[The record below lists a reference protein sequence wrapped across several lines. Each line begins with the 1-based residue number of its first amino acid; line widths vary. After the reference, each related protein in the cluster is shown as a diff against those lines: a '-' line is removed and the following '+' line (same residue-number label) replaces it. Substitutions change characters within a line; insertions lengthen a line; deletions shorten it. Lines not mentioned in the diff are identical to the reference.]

1 LATDAAFAYDM
12 AYRLFGVKLLNRN
25 NGPPTLTADTQQS
38 DPFESEEAKF
48 VFNWLDYADEAML
61 AVETPERMNFTCPS
75 DYRGK
80 RSKELALR
88 RSASSLDDKKDEGGK
103 KMDILSEE
111 EVVAKVRKEIVS
123 IAKLAAVI
131 CPDQKIFGK
140 RASEL
145 MFDELP
151 EVDMRSRKKSRKL
164 SLQGAGQQQQQQQQ
178 MLSGTASNI
187 TLEQMLL
194 QRQMLGQV
202 MGSQIGLY
210 GAMYGAIPSMQ
221 TNAVVPSISQPTA
234 LPTDGASSTCSS
246 TALSNSSLHQP
257 QPISSTV
264 DSQLLSFLM
273 MQQNM
278 PRNNVPSI
286 NGQLLN
292 NRSQFPFN
300 MSSQSNMVSINDQ
313 LLNGNI
319 PGQAEQ
325 VSLLPKKMDQAD
337 KDAKDD

>member
-1 LATDAAFAYDM
+1 MATDAAFAYDM
-12 AYRLFGVKLLNRN
+12 AYRLFGVKLLN
-25 NGPPTLTADTQQS
+25 NGPTLTQQS

-48 VFNWLDYADEAML
+48 VFNWLDYKDEGML

-151 EVDMRSRKKSRKL
+151 EVEQRKDVMDNVGHKIGVFLWSVYYKELVRIRKE
-164 SLQGAGQQQQQQQQ
+164 A
-178 MLSGTASNI
+178 
-187 TLEQMLL
+187 
-194 QRQMLGQV
+194 LG
-202 MGSQIGLY
+202 I
-210 GAMYGAIPSMQ
+210 
-221 TNAVVPSISQPTA
+221 
-234 LPTDGASSTCSS
+234 
-246 TALSNSSLHQP
+246 
-257 QPISSTV
+257 
-264 DSQLLSFLM
+264 
-273 MQQNM
+273 
-278 PRNNVPSI
+278 
-286 NGQLLN
+286 
-292 NRSQFPFN
+292 
-300 MSSQSNMVSINDQ
+300 
-313 LLNGNI
+313 
-319 PGQAEQ
+319 E
-325 VSLLPKKMDQAD
+325 
-337 KDAKDD
+337 

>member
-1 LATDAAFAYDM
+1 M

-25 NGPPTLTADTQQS
+25 IGPTLTADTQQS
-38 DPFESEEAKF
+38 DPFESAEAKF
-48 VFNWLDYADEAML
+48 VFNWLDYEDEAML
-61 AVETPERMNFTCPS
+61 SVENPERMNFTCPS

-88 RSASSLDDKKDEGGK
+88 RSASPLDDKKDEGRK

-123 IAKLAAVI
+123 IAKLAAAI

-145 MFDELP
+145 MFDDLP

-164 SLQGAGQQQQQQQQ
+164 SLQDARQQQQQQQQQ

-187 TLEQMLL
+187 TLEQLLL
-194 QRQMLGQV
+194 QRQMLSQV

-210 GAMYGAIPSMQ
+210 GGMYGAIPSMP
-221 TNAVVPSISQPTA
+221 TNAVVRSISQSAA

-246 TALSNSSLHQP
+246 TALSTSSLHQP
-257 QPISSTV
+257 QPVSSTV

-278 PRNNVPSI
+278 PRNNVSSI
-286 NGQLLN
+286 NGQPLP

-300 MSSQSNMVSINDQ
+300 MSSQNNMVSINDQ

-325 VSLLPKKMDQAD
+325 VSLQRKKMDQAD
-337 KDAKDD
+337 KDVEDD

>member
-1 LATDAAFAYDM
+1 M
-12 AYRLFGVKLLNRN
+12 AYRLFGVKLLN
-25 NGPPTLTADTQQS
+25 NGPPTLTQQS

-48 VFNWLDYADEAML
+48 VFNWLDYEDEGML

-151 EVDMRSRKKSRKL
+151 EVDMRSRKKSRKS
-164 SLQGAGQQQQQQQQ
+164 SLQGAGQQQQHQQQQQ
-178 MLSGTASNI
+178 MLSGTATNI

-194 QRQMLGQV
+194 QRQMLSQV
-202 MGSQIGLY
+202 MGSQNGLY
-210 GAMYGAIPSMQ
+210 SMYGALPSMQ
-221 TNAVVPSISQPTA
+221 TNAAPSISQPTA
-234 LPTDGASSTCSS
+234 LPTDGASSHSSS
-246 TALSNSSLHQP
+246 TALNTSSLNQP
-257 QPISSTV
+257 QPISSAV

-278 PRNNVPSI
+278 PRNNMPSI

-300 MSSQSNMVSINDQ
+300 MSSQSNMGSINDQ

-319 PGQAEQ
+319 PEQA
-325 VSLLPKKMDQAD
+325 SLLPKKMDQAD
-337 KDAKDD
+337 KDVKDD

>member
-1 LATDAAFAYDM
+1 MATDAAFAYDM

-25 NGPPTLTADTQQS
+25 NGPPTLTSDTQQS

-61 AVETPERMNFTCPS
+61 PVETPERMNFTCPS

-80 RSKELALR
+80 RSKELSLR

-164 SLQGAGQQQQQQQQ
+164 SLQGPGQQQQQQQQQ

-221 TNAVVPSISQPTA
+221 TNAVVPSTA
-234 LPTDGASSTCSS
+234 LPTEGASSTCSS

-257 QPISSTV
+257 QPNSSTV

-278 PRNNVPSI
+278 PRNNVSSI

-292 NRSQFPFN
+292 NRSQVPFN
-300 MSSQSNMVSINDQ
+300 MSSQSNMVSTNDQ

-325 VSLLPKKMDQAD
+325 VSLLPKNMDQAD

>member
-1 LATDAAFAYDM
+1 
-12 AYRLFGVKLLNRN
+12 
-25 NGPPTLTADTQQS
+25 
-38 DPFESEEAKF
+38 
-48 VFNWLDYADEAML
+48 
-61 AVETPERMNFTCPS
+61 
-75 DYRGK
+75 
-80 RSKELALR
+80 
-88 RSASSLDDKKDEGGK
+88 
-103 KMDILSEE
+103 MDILSEE

-164 SLQGAGQQQQQQQQ
+164 SRQGAGQQQQQQQQQ

-210 GAMYGAIPSMQ
+210 GAIIPSMQ

-246 TALSNSSLHQP
+246 TALSTSSLHQP

>member
-1 LATDAAFAYDM
+1 M
-12 AYRLFGVKLLNRN
+12 AYRLFGVKLLN
-25 NGPPTLTADTQQS
+25 NGPPTLTQQS

-48 VFNWLDYADEAML
+48 VFNWLDYEDEGML

-151 EVDMRSRKKSRKL
+151 EVDMRSRKKSRKS
-164 SLQGAGQQQQQQQQ
+164 SLQGAGQQQQQQQQQQQ

-194 QRQMLGQV
+194 QRQMLSQV
-202 MGSQIGLY
+202 I
-210 GAMYGAIPSMQ
+210 AMYGAIPSMQ
-221 TNAVVPSISQPTA
+221 TNAVVPPISQPTA
-234 LPTDGASSTCSS
+234 LPTDGASSHSSS
-246 TALSNSSLHQP
+246 TAFSTSSLHQP
-257 QPISSTV
+257 QPISSAV

-278 PRNNVPSI
+278 PRNNNMPSI

-300 MSSQSNMVSINDQ
+300 MSSQSNMGSINDQ
-313 LLNGNI
+313 LLNG
-319 PGQAEQ
+319 QAEQ
-325 VSLLPKKMDQAD
+325 ASLLPKKMDQAD
-337 KDAKDD
+337 KDVKDD